1 VLNASIPPNLW
12 GRGEIDGP
20 WGDPIPPKFMGHAVR

>member
-1 VLNASIPPNLW
+1 VPANLW

-20 WGDPIPPKFMGHAVR
+20 WGDPIPPKFMGHAVA

>member
-1 VLNASIPPNLW
+1 VLNASVPPELHSRTDIN
-12 GRGEIDGP
+12 GP